1 MRTLWLLTGL
11 AVVQSCSSTKVS
23 SEPQPSHYRLFILT
37 QLQGELEPCGCS
49 LEPLGGLARLATY
62 LDQHKDPA
70 QTPVLIAHGD
80 LISPGKVSVGS
91 VPQIRKAGEFLQRQ
105 LLGLGLVISGF
116 GEDDEALERDAKALR
131 TVTETPW
138 LERDALRTAQGIQ
151 FVRGRITQKLD
162 PKRPVV
168 MLFDGDLK
176 EAKAQAAALQAA
188 GVDLVIPSKPHEEPA
203 ISELAEGLYA
213 LVGGERGQKLL
224 DVTLTWRGGS
234 LIRLEGAGERQ
245 AALDAMQARIEGLV
259 KQRDRAKVRQKPPA
273 LLAART
279 AQVERAKAQRKRL
292 LETPLPKPPEQGSS
306 LSGQRVPLDS
316 SIAQNETMNQAIQS
330 HHRAISTLN
339 KQLESTR
346 QCPQTDA
353 PDQAQYVG
361 SVACQGCHQEAY
373 ALWKKTPHA
382 QAWATLEQKGRT
394 YDYTCVGCHSAGFE
408 QPGGFCRVSEA
419 GARVNVGC
427 ESCHGPGSLHIAQA
441 GKGPIKRKV
450 SAEDCTQCHHPPH
463 TNTFVYEDRLQ
474 RVLGPG
480 HQAAP

>member
-1 MRTLWLLTGL
+1 M
-11 AVVQSCSSTKVS
+11 
-23 SEPQPSHYRLFILT
+23 
-37 QLQGELEPCGCS
+37 
-49 LEPLGGLARLATY
+49 
-62 LDQHKDPA
+62 
-70 QTPVLIAHGD
+70 
-80 LISPGKVSVGS
+80 
-91 VPQIRKAGEFLQRQ
+91 
-105 LLGLGLVISGF
+105 
-116 GEDDEALERDAKALR
+116 
-131 TVTETPW
+131 
-138 LERDALRTAQGIQ
+138 
-151 FVRGRITQKLD
+151 
-162 PKRPVV
+162 
-168 MLFDGDLK
+168 
-176 EAKAQAAALQAA
+176 
-188 GVDLVIPSKPHEEPA
+188 
-203 ISELAEGLYA
+203 
-213 LVGGERGQKLL
+213 
-224 DVTLTWRGGS
+224 
-234 LIRLEGAGERQ
+234 IRLEGAGERQ

-292 LETPLPKPPEQGSS
+292 LETPLPKPPKQGSS

-382 QAWATLEQKGRT
+382 KAWATLEHKGRT

-427 ESCHGPGSLHIAQA
+427 ESCHGPGSVHNAQA
-441 GKGPIKRKV
+441 GKGRS
-450 SAEDCTQCHHPPH
+450 SARCQPRTAPSAITLLTPTPLSMKTGSSASSGQAIRRRH
-463 TNTFVYEDRLQ
+463 DRRHLDRAQ
-474 RVLGPG
+474 RCRRGR
-480 HQAAP
+480 